1 MPQFKYAGKSTQ
13 GGPQKG
19 VIEAASAQAAAQA
32 LLSQNI
38 VPLTIVE
45 SKKRSAE
52 NEGDGFDITRLFQQ
66 KVGLDEMIIFSRQMY
81 SLLKAGIPIIR
92 AIKGLSENASHKRFQ
107 EILKDIAD
115 QLEQGRSLSSS
126 MAKYEKVFT
135 RLTISVVVV
144 GENTGKL
151 DDVFLQLALYFE
163 REQETRKRIK
173 SALRYPTFVLIAL
186 AIAMFILNLFV
197 VPVFTQMFERFDTEL
212 PIMTRVLIGTSNFF
226 VNYWWLLIIVI
237 VGGIFTVKQ
246 YVNSTNGRLKWDKF
260 KLKLPVVGGIIER
273 SLLSRYS
280 RSFSMILRA
289 GVPLTAGLS
298 LTADAV
304 DNAHMQK
311 RIKEMRQGI
320 EKGESL
326 LRVSKN
332 SELFSTLVLQMIAVG
347 EETGRLEPLLEESA
361 DYYEREVDFDLKS
374 LTAKIEPILIGFVW
388 HIYANVEHDVGGE
401 RRLIKRFIT
410 GEKRGKHQNGV
421 T

>member
-237 VGGIFTVKQ
+237 VGGIFAVKQ

-260 KLKLPVVGGIIER
+260 KLKLPVVGSIIER

-304 DNAHMQK
+304 DNAHMQQ

-374 LTAKIEPILIGFVW
+374 LTAKIEPILIGFVAVMVLILALGIFTPMW
-388 HIYANVEHDVGGE
+388 NMMSAVKGG
-401 RRLIKRFIT
+401 
-410 GEKRGKHQNGV
+410 
-421 T
+421 

>member
-1 MPQFKYAGKSTQ
+1 MPQFKYAGKTAQ
-13 GGPQKG
+13 GGAQNG

-32 LLSQNI
+32 LLSQNV
-38 VPLTIVE
+38 VPTSITE
-45 SKKRSAE
+45 TKRGSAASS
-52 NEGDGFDITRLFQQ
+52 EGLSAVSLFEQ
-66 KVGLDEMIIFSRQMY
+66 KVGIDELIIFARQMY

-115 QLEQGRSLSSS
+115 QLEQGRNLSAA
-126 MAKYEKVFT
+126 MAKYEKIFT

-173 SALRYPTFVLIAL
+173 SALRYPTFVIIAL
-186 AIAMFILNLFV
+186 VIAMFILNLFV
-197 VPVFTQMFERFDTEL
+197 VPVFTQMFERFNTEL
-212 PIMTRVLIGTSNFF
+212 PIMTRVLIGTSDFF
-226 VNYWWLLIIVI
+226 VNYWWLLLIGI
-237 VGGIFTVKQ
+237 VGAIVMVKQ
-246 YVNSTNGRLKWDKF
+246 YVNSKVGRLKWDRI
-260 KLKLPVVGGIIER
+260 KLKLPVVGSIIER

-304 DNAHMQK
+304 DNAFMQQ
-311 RIKEMRQGI
+311 RIREMRQGI

-332 SELFSTLVLQMIAVG
+332 SELFSTLVLQMVAVG

-374 LTAKIEPILIGFVW
+374 LTAKIEPILIGFVAVMVLILALGIFTPMW
-388 HIYANVEHDVGGE
+388 NMMSAVKGG
-401 RRLIKRFIT
+401 
-410 GEKRGKHQNGV
+410 
-421 T
+421 

>member
-1 MPQFKYAGKSTQ
+1 MPLFKYAGKSTQ

-237 VGGIFTVKQ
+237 VGGIFAVKQ
-246 YVNSTNGRLKWDKF
+246 YVNSSNGRLKWDKF
-260 KLKLPVVGGIIER
+260 KLKLPVVGSIIER

-374 LTAKIEPILIGFVW
+374 LTAKIEPILIGFVAVMVLILALGIFTPMW
-388 HIYANVEHDVGGE
+388 NMMSAVKGG
-401 RRLIKRFIT
+401 
-410 GEKRGKHQNGV
+410 
-421 T
+421 

>member
-19 VIEAASAQAAAQA
+19 VIEAASSQAAAQA

-226 VNYWWLLIIVI
+226 VSYWWLLIIVI
-237 VGGIFTVKQ
+237 VGGIFAVKQ

-260 KLKLPVVGGIIER
+260 KLKLPVVGSIIER

-374 LTAKIEPILIGFVW
+374 LTAKIEPILIGFVAVMVLILALGIFTPMW
-388 HIYANVEHDVGGE
+388 NMMSAVKGG
-401 RRLIKRFIT
+401 
-410 GEKRGKHQNGV
+410 
-421 T
+421 

>member
-1 MPQFKYAGKSTQ
+1 MPQFSYAGKSAQ
-13 GGPQKG
+13 GGPLKG
-19 VIEAASAQAAAQA
+19 IIEAASAQAAAQA

-38 VPLTIVE
+38 VPISIEET
-45 SKKRSAE
+45 KKVSGT
-52 NEGDGFDITRLFQQ
+52 NNSSGFDIGSLLEQ

-115 QLEQGRSLSSS
+115 QLEQGRSLSSA
-126 MAKYEKVFT
+126 MVKYEKVFT

-163 REQETRKRIK
+163 REQETRKRIQ

-226 VNYWWLLIIVI
+226 VNYWWLILIVLIATI
-237 VGGIFTVKQ
+237 ISAKQ

-260 KLKLPVVGGIIER
+260 KLKLPVVGSIIER
-273 SLLSRYS
+273 SLLARYS

-304 DNAHMQK
+304 DNAHMQM
-311 RIKEMRQGI
+311 RIKTMRQGI
-320 EKGESL
+320 EKGDSL

-347 EETGRLEPLLEESA
+347 EETGRLEQLLEESA

-374 LTAKIEPILIGFVW
+374 LTAKIEPILIGFVAVMVLILALGIFTPMW
-388 HIYANVEHDVGGE
+388 NMMSAVKGG
-401 RRLIKRFIT
+401 
-410 GEKRGKHQNGV
+410 
-421 T
+421 

>member
-1 MPQFKYAGKSTQ
+1 MPQFSYAGKSAQ
-13 GGPQKG
+13 GGPLKG
-19 VIEAASAQAAAQA
+19 IIEAASAQAAAQA

-38 VPLTIVE
+38 VPISIEET
-45 SKKRSAE
+45 KKVSGT
-52 NEGDGFDITRLFQQ
+52 NNSSGFDIGSLLEQ

-115 QLEQGRSLSSS
+115 QLEQGRSLSSA
-126 MAKYEKVFT
+126 MVKYEKVFT

-226 VNYWWLLIIVI
+226 VNYWWLILIVLIATI
-237 VGGIFTVKQ
+237 ISVKQ

-260 KLKLPVVGGIIER
+260 KLKLPVVGSIIER

-374 LTAKIEPILIGFVW
+374 LTAKIEPILIGFVAVMVLILALGIFTPMW
-388 HIYANVEHDVGGE
+388 NMMSAVKGG
-401 RRLIKRFIT
+401 
-410 GEKRGKHQNGV
+410 
-421 T
+421 

>member
-1 MPQFKYAGKSTQ
+1 MPQFSYAGKSAQ
-13 GGPQKG
+13 GGPLKG
-19 VIEAASAQAAAQA
+19 IIEAASAQAAAQA

-38 VPLTIVE
+38 VPISIEET
-45 SKKRSAE
+45 KKVSGT
-52 NEGDGFDITRLFQQ
+52 NNSSGFDIGSLLEQ

-115 QLEQGRSLSSS
+115 QLEQGRSLSSA
-126 MAKYEKVFT
+126 MVKYEKVFT

-226 VNYWWLLIIVI
+226 VNYWWLILIVLIATI
-237 VGGIFTVKQ
+237 ISVKQ

-260 KLKLPVVGGIIER
+260 KLKLPVVGSIIER
-273 SLLSRYS
+273 SLLARYS

-304 DNAHMQK
+304 DNAHMQM
-311 RIKEMRQGI
+311 RIKAMRQGI
-320 EKGESL
+320 EKGDSL

-347 EETGRLEPLLEESA
+347 EETGRLEQLLEESA

-374 LTAKIEPILIGFVW
+374 LTAKIEPILIGFVAVMVLILALGIFTPMW
-388 HIYANVEHDVGGE
+388 NMMSAVKGG
-401 RRLIKRFIT
+401 
-410 GEKRGKHQNGV
+410 
-421 T
+421 

>member
-13 GGPQKG
+13 GGPQRG

-237 VGGIFTVKQ
+237 VGGIFAVKQ

-260 KLKLPVVGGIIER
+260 KLKLPVVGSIIER

-374 LTAKIEPILIGFVW
+374 LTAKIEPILIGFVAVMVLILALGIFTPMW
-388 HIYANVEHDVGGE
+388 NMMSAVKGG
-401 RRLIKRFIT
+401 
-410 GEKRGKHQNGV
+410 
-421 T
+421 

>member
-126 MAKYEKVFT
+126 MAKYETVFT

-237 VGGIFTVKQ
+237 VGGIFAVKQ

-260 KLKLPVVGGIIER
+260 KLKLPVVGSIIER

-374 LTAKIEPILIGFVW
+374 LTAKIEPILIGFVAVMVLILALGIFTPMW
-388 HIYANVEHDVGGE
+388 NMMSAVKGG
-401 RRLIKRFIT
+401 
-410 GEKRGKHQNGV
+410 
-421 T
+421 

>member
-226 VNYWWLLIIVI
+226 VNYWWLLIFVI
-237 VGGIFTVKQ
+237 VGGIFAVKQ

-260 KLKLPVVGGIIER
+260 KLKLPVVGSIIER

-304 DNAHMQK
+304 DNAHMRK

-374 LTAKIEPILIGFVW
+374 LTAKIEPILIGFVAVMVLILALGIFTPMW
-388 HIYANVEHDVGGE
+388 NMMSAVKGG
-401 RRLIKRFIT
+401 
-410 GEKRGKHQNGV
+410 
-421 T
+421 

>member
-226 VNYWWLLIIVI
+226 VNYWWLLIFVI
-237 VGGIFTVKQ
+237 VGGIFAVKQ

-260 KLKLPVVGGIIER
+260 KLKLPIVGSIIER

-374 LTAKIEPILIGFVW
+374 LTAKIEPILIGFVAVMVLILALGIFTPMW
-388 HIYANVEHDVGGE
+388 NMMSAVKGG
-401 RRLIKRFIT
+401 
-410 GEKRGKHQNGV
+410 
-421 T
+421 

>member
-237 VGGIFTVKQ
+237 VGGVFAVKQ

-374 LTAKIEPILIGFVW
+374 LTAKIEPILIGFVAVMVLILALGIFTPMW
-388 HIYANVEHDVGGE
+388 NMMSAVKGG
-401 RRLIKRFIT
+401 
-410 GEKRGKHQNGV
+410 
-421 T
+421 

>member
-1 MPQFKYAGKSTQ
+1 M
-13 GGPQKG
+13 
-19 VIEAASAQAAAQA
+19 
-32 LLSQNI
+32 LSQNI

-52 NEGDGFDITRLFQQ
+52 NGGDGFDITRLFQQ

-237 VGGIFTVKQ
+237 VGGIFAVKQ

-260 KLKLPVVGGIIER
+260 KLKLPVVGSIIER

-374 LTAKIEPILIGFVW
+374 LTAKIEPILIGFVAVMVLILALGIFTPMW
-388 HIYANVEHDVGGE
+388 NMMSAVKGG
-401 RRLIKRFIT
+401 
-410 GEKRGKHQNGV
+410 
-421 T
+421 

>member
-237 VGGIFTVKQ
+237 VGGIFAVKQ
-246 YVNSTNGRLKWDKF
+246 YVNSTNGRLKWDKI

-374 LTAKIEPILIGFVW
+374 LTAKIEPILIGFVAVMVLILALGIFTPMW
-388 HIYANVEHDVGGE
+388 NMMSAVKGG
-401 RRLIKRFIT
+401 
-410 GEKRGKHQNGV
+410 
-421 T
+421 

>member
-19 VIEAASAQAAAQA
+19 VIEAASSQAAAQA

-81 SLLKAGIPIIR
+81 LLLKAGIPIIR

-237 VGGIFTVKQ
+237 VGGIFAVKQ
-246 YVNSTNGRLKWDKF
+246 YVSSTNGRLKWDKF
-260 KLKLPVVGGIIER
+260 KLKLPIVGSIIER

-332 SELFSTLVLQMIAVG
+332 SELFSTLVLQMIAEG

-374 LTAKIEPILIGFVW
+374 LTAKIEPILIGFVAVMVLILALGIFTPMW
-388 HIYANVEHDVGGE
+388 NMMSAVKGG
-401 RRLIKRFIT
+401 
-410 GEKRGKHQNGV
+410 
-421 T
+421 

>member
-1 MPQFKYAGKSTQ
+1 MPQFTYAGKSTQ

-32 LLSQNI
+32 LLSKNI
-38 VPLTIVE
+38 VPTSIQE
-45 SKKRSAE
+45 TKKASGEKA
-52 NEGDGFDITRLFQQ
+52 NDGFAIGSLFEP

-92 AIKGLSENASHKRFQ
+92 AIRGLSENASHKRFQ

-115 QLEQGRSLSSS
+115 QLEQGRSLSSA
-126 MAKYEKVFT
+126 MTKYEKIFT

-226 VNYWWLLIIVI
+226 VNYWWLILIVLI
-237 VGGIFTVKQ
+237 GIIFSAKQ

-260 KLKLPVVGGIIER
+260 KLKLPVVGSIIER

-280 RSFSMILRA
+280 RSFSMILKS

-298 LTADAV
+298 LTADAM
-304 DNAHMQK
+304 DNAHMQMQ
-311 RIKEMRQGI
+311 IKEMRQGI

-347 EETGRLEPLLEESA
+347 EETGRLESLLEESA

-374 LTAKIEPILIGFVW
+374 LTAKIEPILIGFVAVMVLILALGIFTPMW
-388 HIYANVEHDVGGE
+388 DMMSVVKGG
-401 RRLIKRFIT
+401 
-410 GEKRGKHQNGV
+410 
-421 T
+421 

>member
-1 MPQFKYAGKSTQ
+1 MPQFKYAGKTAQ
-13 GGPQKG
+13 GGAQNG

-32 LLSQNI
+32 LLSQNV
-38 VPLTIVE
+38 VPTSITE
-45 SKKRSAE
+45 AKRGNAASSEGLSA
-52 NEGDGFDITRLFQQ
+52 ISLFEQ
-66 KVGLDEMIIFSRQMY
+66 KVGIDELIIFARQMY

-115 QLEQGRSLSSS
+115 QLEQGRNLSAA
-126 MAKYEKVFT
+126 MAKYEKIFT

-173 SALRYPTFVLIAL
+173 SALRYPTFVIIAL
-186 AIAMFILNLFV
+186 VIAMFILNLFV
-197 VPVFTQMFERFDTEL
+197 VPVFTQMFERFNTEL
-212 PIMTRVLIGTSNFF
+212 PIMTRVLIATSDFF
-226 VNYWWLLIIVI
+226 VNYWWLLLIGI
-237 VGGIFTVKQ
+237 VGAIVVVKQ
-246 YVNSTNGRLKWDKF
+246 YVNSEVGRLKWDRI
-260 KLKLPVVGGIIER
+260 KLKLPVVGSIIER

-304 DNAHMQK
+304 DNAFMQQ
-311 RIKEMRQGI
+311 RIREMRQGI

-332 SELFSTLVLQMIAVG
+332 SELFSTLVLQMVAVG

-374 LTAKIEPILIGFVW
+374 LTAKIEPILIGFVAVMVLILALGIFTPMW
-388 HIYANVEHDVGGE
+388 NMMSAVKGG
-401 RRLIKRFIT
+401 
-410 GEKRGKHQNGV
+410 
-421 T
+421 

>member
-1 MPQFKYAGKSTQ
+1 MPQFKYAGKTAQ
-13 GGPQKG
+13 GGAQNG

-32 LLSQNI
+32 LLSQNV
-38 VPLTIVE
+38 VPTSITE
-45 SKKRSAE
+45 TKRGSAASG
-52 NEGDGFDITRLFQQ
+52 EGLSAVSLFEQ
-66 KVGLDEMIIFSRQMY
+66 KVGIDELIIFARQMY

-115 QLEQGRSLSSS
+115 QLEQGRNLSAA
-126 MAKYEKVFT
+126 MAKYEKIFT

-173 SALRYPTFVLIAL
+173 SALRYPTFVIIAL
-186 AIAMFILNLFV
+186 VIAMFILNLFV
-197 VPVFTQMFERFDTEL
+197 VPVFTQMFERFNTEL
-212 PIMTRVLIGTSNFF
+212 PIMTRVLIGTSDFF
-226 VNYWWLLIIVI
+226 VNYWWLLLIGI
-237 VGGIFTVKQ
+237 VGAIVMVKQ
-246 YVNSTNGRLKWDKF
+246 YVNSKVGRLKWDRI
-260 KLKLPVVGGIIER
+260 KLKLPVVGSIIER

-304 DNAHMQK
+304 DNAFMQQ
-311 RIKEMRQGI
+311 RIREMRQGI

-332 SELFSTLVLQMIAVG
+332 SELFSTLVLQMVAVG

-374 LTAKIEPILIGFVW
+374 LTAKIEPILIGFVAVMVLILALGIFTPMW
-388 HIYANVEHDVGGE
+388 NMMSAVKGG
-401 RRLIKRFIT
+401 
-410 GEKRGKHQNGV
+410 
-421 T
+421 

>member
-1 MPQFKYAGKSTQ
+1 MPQFSYAGKSAQ
-13 GGPQKG
+13 GGPLKG
-19 VIEAASAQAAAQA
+19 RIEAASAQAAAQA

-38 VPLTIVE
+38 VPISIEET
-45 SKKRSAE
+45 KKVSGT
-52 NEGDGFDITRLFQQ
+52 NNSSGFDIGSLLEQ

-115 QLEQGRSLSSS
+115 QLEQGRSLSSA
-126 MAKYEKVFT
+126 MVKYEKVFT

-226 VNYWWLLIIVI
+226 VNYWWLILIVLIATI
-237 VGGIFTVKQ
+237 ISVKQ

-260 KLKLPVVGGIIER
+260 KLKLPVVGSIIER
-273 SLLSRYS
+273 SLLARYS

-304 DNAHMQK
+304 DNAHMQM
-311 RIKEMRQGI
+311 RIKAMRQGI
-320 EKGESL
+320 EKGDSL

-347 EETGRLEPLLEESA
+347 EETGRLEQLLEESA

-374 LTAKIEPILIGFVW
+374 LTAKIEPILIGFVAVMVLILALGIFTPMW
-388 HIYANVEHDVGGE
+388 NMMSAVKGG
-401 RRLIKRFIT
+401 
-410 GEKRGKHQNGV
+410 
-421 T
+421 

>member
-52 NEGDGFDITRLFQQ
+52 NEGVGFDITRLFQQ

-237 VGGIFTVKQ
+237 VGGIFAVKQ

-260 KLKLPVVGGIIER
+260 KLKLPVVGSIIER

-374 LTAKIEPILIGFVW
+374 LTAKIEPILIGFVAVMVLILALGIFTPMW
-388 HIYANVEHDVGGE
+388 NMMSAVKGG
-401 RRLIKRFIT
+401 
-410 GEKRGKHQNGV
+410 
-421 T
+421 

>member
-1 MPQFKYAGKSTQ
+1 MPQFSYAGKSAQ
-13 GGPQKG
+13 GGPLKG
-19 VIEAASAQAAAQA
+19 IIEAASAQAAAQA

-38 VPLTIVE
+38 VPISIEET
-45 SKKRSAE
+45 KKVSGT
-52 NEGDGFDITRLFQQ
+52 NNSSGFDIGSLLEQ

-107 EILKDIAD
+107 EILEDIAD
-115 QLEQGRSLSSS
+115 QLEQGRSLSSA
-126 MAKYEKVFT
+126 MVKYEKVFT

-226 VNYWWLLIIVI
+226 VNYWWLILIVLIATI
-237 VGGIFTVKQ
+237 ISAKQ

-260 KLKLPVVGGIIER
+260 KLKLPVVGSIIER
-273 SLLSRYS
+273 SLLARYS

-304 DNAHMQK
+304 DNAHMQM
-311 RIKEMRQGI
+311 RIKAMRQGI
-320 EKGESL
+320 EKGDSL

-347 EETGRLEPLLEESA
+347 EETGRLEQLLEESA

-374 LTAKIEPILIGFVW
+374 LTAKIEPILIGFVAVMVLILALGIFTPMW
-388 HIYANVEHDVGGE
+388 NMMSAVKGG
-401 RRLIKRFIT
+401 
-410 GEKRGKHQNGV
+410 
-421 T
+421 

>member
-45 SKKRSAE
+45 SKKRSAD
-52 NEGDGFDITRLFQQ
+52 NEGNGFDITRLFQQ

-237 VGGIFTVKQ
+237 VGGVFAAKQ

-260 KLKLPVVGGIIER
+260 KLKLPVVGSIIER

-374 LTAKIEPILIGFVW
+374 LTAKIEPILIGFVAVMVLILALGIFTPMW
-388 HIYANVEHDVGGE
+388 NMMSAVKGG
-401 RRLIKRFIT
+401 
-410 GEKRGKHQNGV
+410 
-421 T
+421 

>member
-1 MPQFKYAGKSTQ
+1 MPQFSYAGKSAQ
-13 GGPQKG
+13 GGPLKG
-19 VIEAASAQAAAQA
+19 IIEAASAQAAAQA

-38 VPLTIVE
+38 VPISIEET
-45 SKKRSAE
+45 KKVSGT
-52 NEGDGFDITRLFQQ
+52 NNSSGFDIGSLLEQ

-115 QLEQGRSLSSS
+115 QLEQGRSLSSA
-126 MAKYEKVFT
+126 MVKYEKVFT

-226 VNYWWLLIIVI
+226 VNYWWLILIVLIATI
-237 VGGIFTVKQ
+237 ISAKQ

-260 KLKLPVVGGIIER
+260 KLKLPVVGSIIER
-273 SLLSRYS
+273 SLLARYS

-304 DNAHMQK
+304 DNAHMQM
-311 RIKEMRQGI
+311 RIKTMRQGI
-320 EKGESL
+320 EKGDSL

-347 EETGRLEPLLEESA
+347 EETGRLEQLLEESA

-374 LTAKIEPILIGFVW
+374 LTAKIEPILIGFVAVMVLILALGIFTPMW
-388 HIYANVEHDVGGE
+388 NMMSAVKGG
-401 RRLIKRFIT
+401 
-410 GEKRGKHQNGV
+410 
-421 T
+421 

>member
-237 VGGIFTVKQ
+237 VGGIFAVKQ
-246 YVNSTNGRLKWDKF
+246 YVSSTNGRLKWDKF
-260 KLKLPVVGGIIER
+260 KLKLPVVGSIIER

-304 DNAHMQK
+304 DNAHMQM

-374 LTAKIEPILIGFVW
+374 LTAKIEPILIGFVAVMVLILALGIFTPMW
-388 HIYANVEHDVGGE
+388 NMMSAVKGG
-401 RRLIKRFIT
+401 
-410 GEKRGKHQNGV
+410 
-421 T
+421 

>member
-1 MPQFKYAGKSTQ
+1 VPQFKYAGKSTQ
-13 GGPQKG
+13 GGPQRG

-237 VGGIFTVKQ
+237 VGGIFAVKQ

-260 KLKLPVVGGIIER
+260 KLKLPVVGSIIER

-374 LTAKIEPILIGFVW
+374 LTAKIEPILIGFVAVMVLILALGIFTPMW
-388 HIYANVEHDVGGE
+388 NMMSAVKGG
-401 RRLIKRFIT
+401 
-410 GEKRGKHQNGV
+410 
-421 T
+421 

>member
-1 MPQFKYAGKSTQ
+1 MPQFSYAGKSAQ
-13 GGPQKG
+13 GGPLKG
-19 VIEAASAQAAAQA
+19 IIEAASAQAAAQA

-38 VPLTIVE
+38 VPISIEET
-45 SKKRSAE
+45 KKVSGT
-52 NEGDGFDITRLFQQ
+52 NNSSGFDIGSLLEQ

-107 EILKDIAD
+107 EILEDIAD
-115 QLEQGRSLSSS
+115 QLEQGRSLSSA
-126 MAKYEKVFT
+126 MVKYEKVFT

-163 REQETRKRIK
+163 REQETRKRIQ

-226 VNYWWLLIIVI
+226 VNYWWLILIVLIATI
-237 VGGIFTVKQ
+237 ISVKQ

-260 KLKLPVVGGIIER
+260 KLKLPVVGSIIER
-273 SLLSRYS
+273 SLLARYS

-304 DNAHMQK
+304 DNAHMQM
-311 RIKEMRQGI
+311 RIKTMRQGI
-320 EKGESL
+320 EKGDSL

-347 EETGRLEPLLEESA
+347 EETGRLEQLLEESA

-374 LTAKIEPILIGFVW
+374 LTAKIEPILIGFVAVMVLILALGIFTPMW
-388 HIYANVEHDVGGE
+388 NMMSAVKGG
-401 RRLIKRFIT
+401 
-410 GEKRGKHQNGV
+410 
-421 T
+421 

>member
-19 VIEAASAQAAAQA
+19 IIEAASAQAAAQA

-237 VGGIFTVKQ
+237 VGGIFAVKQ

-260 KLKLPVVGGIIER
+260 KLKLPIVGSIIER

-304 DNAHMQK
+304 DNAHMRK

-374 LTAKIEPILIGFVW
+374 LTAKIEPILIGFVAVMVLILALGIFTPMW
-388 HIYANVEHDVGGE
+388 NMMSAVKGG
-401 RRLIKRFIT
+401 
-410 GEKRGKHQNGV
+410 
-421 T
+421 

>member
-237 VGGIFTVKQ
+237 VGGIFAVKQ
-246 YVNSTNGRLKWDKF
+246 YVSSTNGRLKWDKF
-260 KLKLPVVGGIIER
+260 KLKLPVVGSIIER

-374 LTAKIEPILIGFVW
+374 LTAKIEPILIGFVAVMVLILALGIFTPMW
-388 HIYANVEHDVGGE
+388 NMMSAVKGG
-401 RRLIKRFIT
+401 
-410 GEKRGKHQNGV
+410 
-421 T
+421 

>member
-19 VIEAASAQAAAQA
+19 IIEAASAQAAAQA

-212 PIMTRVLIGTSNFF
+212 PIMTSVLIGTSNFF
-226 VNYWWLLIIVI
+226 VNYWWLLIFVI
-237 VGGIFTVKQ
+237 VGGIFAVKQ
-246 YVNSTNGRLKWDKF
+246 YVNSTNGRLKWDKI

-304 DNAHMQK
+304 DNAHMRK

-374 LTAKIEPILIGFVW
+374 LTAKIEPILIGFVAVMVLILALGIFTPMW
-388 HIYANVEHDVGGE
+388 NMMSAVKGG
-401 RRLIKRFIT
+401 
-410 GEKRGKHQNGV
+410 
-421 T
+421 

>member
-52 NEGDGFDITRLFQQ
+52 NGGDGFDITRLFQQ

-226 VNYWWLLIIVI
+226 VSYWWLLIIVI
-237 VGGIFTVKQ
+237 VGGIFAVKQ

-260 KLKLPVVGGIIER
+260 KLKLPVVGSIIER

-304 DNAHMQK
+304 DNAYMQM

-332 SELFSTLVLQMIAVG
+332 SELFSTIVLQMVAVG
-347 EETGRLEPLLEESA
+347 EETGRLETLLEESA
-361 DYYEREVDFDLKS
+361 GYYEREVDFDLKS
-374 LTAKIEPILIGFVW
+374 LTAKIEPILIGFVAIMVLILALGIFTPMW
-388 HIYANVEHDVGGE
+388 NMMSAVKGG
-401 RRLIKRFIT
+401 
-410 GEKRGKHQNGV
+410 
-421 T
+421 

>member
-52 NEGDGFDITRLFQQ
+52 NGGDGFDITRLFQQ

-237 VGGIFTVKQ
+237 VGGIFAVKQ

-260 KLKLPVVGGIIER
+260 KLKLPIVGSIIER

-374 LTAKIEPILIGFVW
+374 LTAKIEPILIGFVAVMVLILALGIFTPMW
-388 HIYANVEHDVGGE
+388 NMMSAVKGG
-401 RRLIKRFIT
+401 
-410 GEKRGKHQNGV
+410 
-421 T
+421 